1 MQKALRSILVAGL
14 LAAVVAIGAVI
25 LATSPVQAQAPG
37 GANVTFN
44 FSGDY
49 APVFHEDQPERLGG
63 PDIGEYLGIPIT
75 DGARLAADTWTAS
88 KLTMPEHQCKPHPSD
103 YSPRGPA
110 NLRIWED
117 IDTASQQLIAFHT
130 HISWQAPERTIWMDG
145 RPHPP
150 AYAAHTW
157 QGFSTGRFD
166 GDNLV
171 ITTTHLKTGWIRR
184 NGIPR
189 SDLATVTEHWSRHD
203 NMLDWMVFVDD
214 PLYLSEPFVR
224 TTDFVENKR
233 QVIAPYPCYPVVE
246 IDRPVGVVPSN
257 LFEQNPSLEEFST
270 KFGIPFEATRG
281 GARTMYPEF
290 EDALKTMA
298 PAKAKAAK

>member
-25 LATSPVQAQAPG
+25 LATSPV
-37 GANVTFN
+37 
-44 FSGDY
+44 
-49 APVFHEDQPERLGG
+49 RRR
-63 PDIGEYLGIPIT
+63 
-75 DGARLAADTWTAS
+75 RLAERTSRSTSPVTTHRCSTRISPSVWAAPTSASTSASRSPTARAWRRDTWTAS

-189 SDLATVTEHWSRHD
+189 SDLATVTET
-203 NMLDWMVFVDD
+203 LDAV
-214 PLYLSEPFVR
+214 
-224 TTDFVENKR
+224 TTT
-233 QVIAPYPCYPVVE
+233 C
-246 IDRPVGVVPSN
+246 
-257 LFEQNPSLEEFST
+257 
-270 KFGIPFEATRG
+270 
-281 GARTMYPEF
+281 
-290 EDALKTMA
+290 
-298 PAKAKAAK
+298 